1 MSCCIAFIPSSEYHQ
16 RFSLHEPSNSLLSSS
31 ISHGD
36 IAYQKKWSLP
46 MAKKSS
52 ENVMAR
58 PWLPAY
64 TDDDDIFAVDDE
76 REALERKSVKF
87 LGSLIRYKL
96 QNPDESIDSESG
108 EKSEATRLA
117 YDRFRDLTCTI
128 EGELNLE
135 RLFDTSIIPEFE
147 HYDTDVVKGAVIAL
161 QSLTIL
167 GMQSGVK
174 GTPEQKERSVAHLRN
189 EDGKESSCLDD
200 FWDIMNTRRLKHQGD
215 VTAGTQVLAELKL
228 KRSAQSAFDLLVRLG
243 AWTKHEDLA
252 LLRSGF
258 PTRFTDE
265 EEKYAKDAAE
275 YSHDPDKI
283 LGIRKDLRHLKV
295 YTIDSAS
302 TDEIDDGLSIE
313 VVKKADGSE
322 RRRIWI
328 HIADADRWAP
338 RSSKIFE
345 TAQQR
350 ATSLYLASGSI
361 PMFPL
366 ELSGGPMSLI
376 AEKDSHALSM
386 AVELNDDGSI
396 DQSSLVVTP
405 SLVNVNYRLA
415 YDEVDEMLEMG
426 VGYFEEWELGA
437 LLDEANKRRKYR
449 ISCGSTE
456 GFVPNPIPQ
465 AELKVVKRD
474 DDDDVDILLNVE
486 MTHNAGLNQSEAV
499 LDMDS
504 EDFAPP
510 VSSAFLLVTEMM
522 VMSGEAMGKLKNVL
536 ESQTK
541 RVKEVNGDLPILDN
555 VLNLPYRTQP
565 RPDFGKRYQEL
576 ETLNS
581 LKSMGYCH
589 AWYARRFFESVRV
602 KDEPLPHNGLG
613 IDCYVQW
620 SSPIRRFCDL
630 QVHASVKRFLR
641 RHRVNLLMEAGRQ
654 IPEAL
659 TASDLG
665 CNIPRHIDSS
675 RSDSG
680 SYTEYMLESSGG
692 NYDII
697 DYNRGLGFVN
707 AARMV
712 QRKSNEYWLF
722 EFIRRQLEESE
733 TEVVYLTTV
742 LAMID
747 PRRGQYAIF
756 VHELGLEHR
765 YLSEQGELVIG
776 SKLWLKV
783 STVEPRLGLLT
794 FNLSSVYGGKSKRFA
809 PAA

>member
-1 MSCCIAFIPSSEYHQ
+1 
-16 RFSLHEPSNSLLSSS
+16 
-31 ISHGD
+31 
-36 IAYQKKWSLP
+36 
-46 MAKKSS
+46 MAQ
-52 ENVMAR
+52 
-58 PWLPAY
+58 PWLPNN
-64 TDDDDIFAVDDE
+64 TDDDDIFAVDDK
-76 REALERKSVKF
+76 REELERKSIQV
-87 LGSLIRYKL
+87 LASLIRYRL
-96 QNPDESIDSESG
+96 QNTKNDDSDDTKMDAVEQ
-108 EKSEATRLA
+108 SEALNLA
-117 YDRFRDLTCTI
+117 HNRFRDLTCTI
-128 EGELNLE
+128 KGEIFLE
-135 RLFDTSIIPEFE
+135 RVFATTEIPELE
-147 HYDTDVVKGAVIAL
+147 HQNGHEHLDSDVIKGAVIAL
-161 QSLTIL
+161 QSLAIL
-167 GMQSGVK
+167 GMQIGVK
-174 GTPEQKERSVAHLRN
+174 GTPQQKERSVAHLN
-189 EDGKESSCLDD
+189 NMNDDKESKGLDA
-200 FWDIMNTRRLKHQGD
+200 FWDGMDNRRLKHQSD
-215 VTAGTQVLAELKL
+215 ITAGTQLLAELKM
-228 KRSAQSAFDLLVRLG
+228 KRTAQSAFDLLVRLG

-258 PTRFTDE
+258 PTRFTAE
-265 EEKYAKDAAE
+265 EEKHAKDAAE
-275 YSHDPDKI
+275 DVHDPDHI

-295 YTIDSAS
+295 YTVDSES

-313 VVKKADGSE
+313 VIKKADGSE
-322 RRRIWI
+322 RKKIWI

-338 RSSKIFE
+338 RSSKIFKA
-345 TAQQR
+345 AQHR

-366 ELSGGPMSLI
+366 GLSGGPMSLI

-396 DQSSLVVTP
+396 DDSSLVITP

-437 LLDEANKRRKYR
+437 LLDEATKRRKYR
-449 ISCGSTE
+449 VSCGSTE

-465 AELKVVKRD
+465 AQLKAVKKD
-474 DDDDVDILLNVE
+474 DGDDVDIILNVE

-499 LDMDS
+499 LDS
-504 EDFAPP
+504 TTAQDFAPP
-510 VSSAFLLVTEMM
+510 ISSAFLLVTEMM
-522 VMSGEAMGKLKNVL
+522 VMSSEAMGKLKHVL

-541 RVKEVNGDLPILDN
+541 RVKEDNGHLPIVENMLS
-555 VLNLPYRTQP
+555 LPYRTQP
-565 RPDFGKRYQEL
+565 RPDFGKRYQDL

-581 LKSMGYCH
+581 MKNKGYCH
-589 AWYARRFFESVRV
+589 AWYARRFFEAVRV

-641 RHRVNLLMEAGRQ
+641 RHRVNLLMEAGRK

-665 CNIPRHIDSS
+665 CDVPIHVDSS
-675 RSDSG
+675 RSESG
-680 SYTEYMLESSGG
+680 SYTEYTFQSDGKKH
-692 NYDII
+692 DIN
-697 DYNRGLGFVN
+697 YNRGIGFVK

-722 EFIRRQLEESE
+722 EYIRRNLEESE
-733 TEVVYLTTV
+733 SEVVYQTTV
-742 LAMID
+742 LACVD
-747 PRRGQYAIF
+747 PSRGQYAIF

-765 YLSEQGELVIG
+765 YLSEQGELPVG

-783 STVEPRLGLLT
+783 STVQPRLGLLT
-794 FNLSSVYGGKSKRFA
+794 FTLSSVYGGKSKRFA
-809 PAA
+809 QAA